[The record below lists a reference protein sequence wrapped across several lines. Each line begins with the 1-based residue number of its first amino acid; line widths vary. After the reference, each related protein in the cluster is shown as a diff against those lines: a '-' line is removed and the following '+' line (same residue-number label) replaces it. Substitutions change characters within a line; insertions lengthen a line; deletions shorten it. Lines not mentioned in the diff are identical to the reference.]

1 MNPFEKVRDS
11 SIWHNPDDM
20 VASTK
25 KDPYV
30 RIGIV
35 LKGML
40 DEKTSEPKYLVEVRD
55 RNDKITMWCRAASRF
70 GGAYNYEDYT
80 LRGYTSS
87 PLSALA
93 DFFAAKAGDFVI
105 VVALGGETR
114 EGVILGGLKHPSRK
128 SKLDPEEGP
137 AYTREF
143 NGIEEKITPEGEYT
157 LTFLGQPI
165 NKAVLD
171 APSSIPIIP
180 PIYNPVSTG
189 SFFKFDTEG
198 GIEISDKAIGLPQ
211 SIKLDKSGGTLSIK
225 SGTNEFTMEK
235 AGLSTT
241 LKTGKLAIDSTV
253 SIEAKTIQFSVEA
266 TATLKLKALKVAIGA
281 DGIELLDQIIQLI
294 DNIGKVQVTSPVGPC
309 TPIMATPQWVQIEL
323 IKAKLTTIKG
333 SL

>member
-1 MNPFEKVRDS
+1 MNPFEKIKDS
-11 SIWHNPDDM
+11 SVWHNPDDM
-20 VASTK
+20 VVSTK

-30 RIGIV
+30 RVGIV

-40 DEKTSEPKYLVEVRD
+40 DDKTSEPKYLVEVRD

-80 LRGYTSS
+80 LRGYTST

-128 SKLDPEEGP
+128 PKLDPEQGP
-137 AYTREF
+137 AYSREF

-157 LTFLGQPI
+157 LTFLGKPV
-165 NKAVLD
+165 NEALLN
-171 APSSIPIIP
+171 APASIPILP
-180 PIYNPVSTG
+180 PIYNPAITG
-189 SFFKFDTEG
+189 SYLKFDATG
-198 GIEISDKAIGLPQ
+198 SVEIADKAVIFPQ
-211 SIKLDKSGGTLSIK
+211 SIMLDKGGGTLSIK
-225 SGTNEFTMEK
+225 SGNIELKMEK
-235 AGLSTT
+235 FTQAVTMKCNSFDLDSMTT
-241 LKTGKLAIDSTV
+241 IT
-253 SIEAKTIQFSVEA
+253 AKTFEFSVDA
-266 TATLKLKALKVAIGA
+266 KVAVKIKGLKIAIGS
-281 DGIELLDQIIQLI
+281 DGVELLDQLVQLI
-294 DNIGKVQVTSPVGPC
+294 DGIGKVQVTSPVGPC

-323 IKAKLTTIKG
+323 IKAKLTMIKG